1 MDDSLEKPAT
11 YETALVASTEGDKRP
26 DDDEQSSEDD
36 DGGPDWTKLSSV
48 TALVNT
54 VQPSRLLR

>member
-1 MDDSLEKPAT
+1 MDDSLEKPKT

-26 DDDEQSSEDD
+26 EDDEQSSDDD

-48 TALVNT
+48 TALVDP
-54 VQPSRLLR
+54 VRPHRPLR